1 MDPTPPAPPGA
12 PPAESPA
19 AAPKAA
25 PSTGAAD
32 KPPGALPSAP
42 PAPGAVGPS
51 GRPLPPKQDCP
62 DVERCY
68 GDASQ
73 IGHLCGF
80 GPICGTCVVYK
91 TIETRRGLLLGT
103 CRVRGDRGEFP
114 CTAPICA
121 SYVPRQGALDARGK
135 PTGGSSAV
143 TLTIARQAQ
152 KVGVPT
158 KREPRAAP
166 PLVRRAPIPD
176 GPLEEFEMT
185 REELKALIREAM
197 DEERGGGA
205 AVMAGKWEGGTVLLK
220 PQDPALQAKEL
231 PIDALLHKVVMV
243 RDKLRVL
250 EQKLNAHPK
259 LTDHEKVELQAYITG
274 CYGSLTTFNVLF
286 RDREDG
292 FVGTGGK

>member
-1 MDPTPPAPPGA
+1 MF
-12 PPAESPA
+12 S
-19 AAPKAA
+19 
-25 PSTGAAD
+25 GAAD
-32 KPPGALPSAP
+32 KPPAAQAFAPPPAGAL
-42 PAPGAVGPS
+42 GPS
-51 GRPLPPKQDCP
+51 GRPLPPKQDCAC
-62 DVERCY
+62 VERCF
-68 GDASQ
+68 GDGSQ
-73 IGHLCGF
+73 VGHLCGF

-91 TIETRRGLLLGT
+91 IIETRRGLLLGT
-103 CRVRGDRGEFP
+103 CRVRGDRGEFA

-152 KVGVPT
+152 KAGVPT

-197 DEERGGGA
+197 DEERGGGP
-205 AVMAGKWEGGTVLLK
+205 AVLAGKWEGGTVLLK

-231 PIDALLHKVVMV
+231 PVDALLHKVVMV